1 MSLAAEPSGFIRTFI
16 DLGPPMA
23 DLLNR
28 IIKRNVA
35 VDYIEELLAAVRGD
49 EQVDVP
55 EVS

>member
-1 MSLAAEPSGFIRTFI
+1 MAAEPSGFIRTFI

-35 VDYIEELLAAVRGD
+35 VDYIEELLAAFRGD